1 MRDYAD
7 LARHHKRARPLYL
20 ELRALGVQL
29 DIEEYSGD
37 PQEYRILV
45 GGLKS
50 LSPAHADRLKRR
62 ILDNEAG
69 LANVLLSKWDPD
81 LEAIHQEGGCH

>member
-1 MRDYAD
+1 MTGYAD
-7 LARHHKRARPLYL
+7 IARHRKRARSLYL
-20 ELRALGVQL
+20 ELKALGVDLQ
-29 DIEEYSGD
+29 IEEYPDD

-69 LANVLLSKWDPD
+69 LASVLLNKWEPD
-81 LEAIHQEGGCH
+81 LEAIRREGVCP